1 MATRGSGPMG
11 WGRIWVRLA
20 SRSITGL
27 SGEACALERLRGQV
41 CRSPLKAGVSLV
53 AKAAFE
59 EPRDLFWVLALRP
72 RSVCYAPG
80 GMTRLRI
87 RVLAGNRGDAAS
99 ALIPECAESRRA
111 TPVRV
116 SGDPRSA
123 CP

>member
-1 MATRGSGPMG
+1 MAADTTRSTSLHDPKFESKSPENLL
-11 WGRIWVRLA
+11 VREQTA
-20 SRSITGL
+20 PDFADKSVATSQGQNAGL
-27 SGEACALERLRGQV
+27 
-41 CRSPLKAGVSLV
+41 SLV

-59 EPRDLFWVLALRP
+59 EPRDLFSVLALRP

-99 ALIPECAESRRA
+99 ALIPVRAESRRA

-116 SGDPRSA
+116 SGDPRRA